1 MIVYESK
8 LTQRDVAKTFKRQP
22 NFYAVHQFVDGMIA
36 GTKEEGDK
44 LRSPFV
50 FDSIIDQSNNSAHI
64 SVRTIAPTNLPS
76 ERKVEYKFSVGDTV
90 RFMLHYL
97 PTSHSHNNRHTFI
110 KDRSDRELR
119 TISSLER
126 KGLEVVL
133 VEEQSIEH
141 RQFVKRN
148 RNNAQSNRNKSEH
161 AFTQSSARHIVEAT
175 VTDVALFEEA
185 IAYGVGRKS
194 SFGYGK
200 ITFIG
205 E

>member
-8 LTQRDVAKTFKRQP
+8 LTQRNVAKTFKQKP

-44 LRSPFV
+44 LRSPFI
-50 FDSIIDQSNNSAHI
+50 FDSIIDPSNNSAHI

-76 ERKVEYKFSVGDTV
+76 ERKIEYKFSVGDTV

-97 PTSHSHNNRHTFI
+97 PTSHSYNKHLFI

-126 KGLEVVL
+126 KGLDVVL

-141 RQFVKRN
+141 RQFVKRK
-148 RNNAQSNRNKSEH
+148 RNNTEDKQNKTEH
-161 AFTQSSARHIVEAT
+161 AFTQSSARHVVEAT

-185 IAYGVGRKS
+185 VAYGVGRKA

-205 E
+205 D